1 MRYLSEMLGCEVK
14 WDDQTKNIII
24 KKPKVNP
31 EKPNQPNN
39 NTQIIDTTGFET
51 LPQTVETDK
60 YRLTA
65 TYLGG
70 EYKKENPE
78 NRNLYLRLTN
88 KTTDK
93 NMRLDQGAT
102 VFEING
108 KKVEYKSIDSTLY
121 DTRWYTKIAYYKD
134 NPDGG
139 DNIEGYIVLPVD
151 IKPGDMIKITTY
163 ITIDGQKE
171 KIPVVFKLD
180 MNKIK

>member
-1 MRYLSEMLGCEVK
+1 MLFRSENDLVIESLAFDSRQVREGSLFFALPGIHVHGN
-14 WDDQTKNIII
+14 DFA
-24 KKPKVNP
+24 
-31 EKPNQPNN
+31 EKA
-39 NTQIIDTTGFET
+39 IAAGARAVVYE
-51 LPQTVETDK
+51 
-60 YRLTA
+60 
-65 TYLGG
+65 G
-70 EYKKENPE
+70 KKENPE